1 MRVLMGLGAEGW
13 GTGASQGAQLPR
25 SWHPAPEKP
34 RVYVCQ
40 LICTCVQIY
49 IYIDRHIY
57 LCIYTHCTYI
67 YIHIYIYRHA
77 YP

>member
-1 MRVLMGLGAEGW
+1 MRVLMALGAEGW
-13 GTGASQGAQLPR
+13 GIGASQGAQLPR

-49 IYIDRHIY
+49 IYIYIDRHIY

-67 YIHIYIYRHA
+67 YIYRHA